1 MADTSFSSFSQKNDE
16 DVTLQKRTLLI
27 SEKQIMHRRCSLIGH
42 TIFLHG
48 HLIIYFPV
56 GQIYVQIA
64 TFSFFGLEILYSER
78 KTA

>member
-1 MADTSFSSFSQKNDE
+1 MLHYAYEDNERTWSS
-16 DVTLQKRTLLI
+16 LQSIQQALRGVDCDRAFAELNVDA
-27 SEKQIMHRRCSLIGH
+27 RVA
-42 TIFLHG
+42 FLTDCVV
-48 HLIIYFPV
+48 IYFPV